1 MTNEEII
8 KRLEAIASAELVVDG
23 LKVGAITKEAFEA
36 IQETAHLAISA
47 LERDRWISDPQKFP
61 NTDARVVGYFGG
73 GAFDQLR
80 WFDFVTTL
88 SDGRMVAE
96 SNERDVINEHLIAV
110 FQLPEPPK
118 EET

>member
-1 MTNEEII
+1 MTNKDAIKALDHIKSIIKLEII
-8 KRLEAIASAELVVDG
+8 TDQPRKAMEALDIAIA
-23 LKVGAITKEAFEA
+23 
-36 IQETAHLAISA
+36 A

-73 GAFDQLR
+73 GALNQLR

-88 SDGRMVAE
+88 SDGRFVAE
-96 SNERDVINEHLIAV
+96 SNERDVTNEHLIAV